1 MAGDRAKEIYANNEA
16 AAFYERALDSLA
28 RLEGHSKVERVE
40 VLGDLASVQFEA
52 GWYQQAM
59 KSLREAIRYLPDAPV
74 TEADLRLKLARGYH
88 RMGALSL
95 ALRETALGLKLV
107 EGSDQLEARRA
118 AARLRAVR
126 AGLFGDQF
134 RPRMALKMGLLAVE
148 DAEASG
154 ELEALARAYTKIDEA
169 YQILGQ
175 RDLAVHEERALEIFE
190 ELGDLPGIL
199 LLAINLGVQAY
210 ADGRWDDAV
219 AMYSKAQD
227 VARRSGNES
236 GEGAAAANLGEVLIS
251 RGKLDEAYVVLQE
264 ARRVLRGQKV
274 IAFALFAE
282 TQLGR
287 LLMEQGD
294 TDAAVTTLMQ
304 IIEEAHR
311 IGQPFFAVDAS
322 VHLADALAR
331 SDEPQ
336 RALDVI
342 EEAKELAGEDA
353 VLYEVPLERLRARA
367 FLAMDRPEEASTH
380 IERALKSA
388 REQRLVYEEA
398 LLLLLEADATRDRL
412 ALEEAEDLLKGLGA
426 SASQFQRLPSPML

>member
-1 MAGDRAKEIYANNEA
+1 
-16 AAFYERALDSLA
+16 
-28 RLEGHSKVERVE
+28 
-40 VLGDLASVQFEA
+40 
-52 GWYQQAM
+52 
-59 KSLREAIRYLPDAPV
+59 
-74 TEADLRLKLARGYH
+74 
-88 RMGALSL
+88 
-95 ALRETALGLKLV
+95 V
-107 EGSDQLEARRA
+107 EGSDQVETRRA

-134 RPRMALKMGLLAVE
+134 RPRKALKMGLLAVE

-169 YQILGQ
+169 YQILGK

-210 ADGRWDDAV
+210 ADGRWDDAI

-251 RGKLDEAYVVLQE
+251 RGQLDEAYVVLQE

-287 LLMEQGD
+287 FLTEKGD
-294 TDAAVTTLMQ
+294 TDAAVSALMRV
-304 IIEEAHR
+304 IEEAHG

-331 SDEPQ
+331 SGESD
-336 RALDVI
+336 RALEVI

-353 VLYEVPLERLRARA
+353 ALYEVPLERLRASA
-367 FLAMDRPEEASTH
+367 LLGMNRPEEAVAH
-380 IERALKSA
+380 IEPALESA

-398 LLLLLEADATRDRL
+398 LLLLLLADATGDRL
-412 ALEEAEDLLKGLGA
+412 ALEEAGNLLEGLGA
-426 SASQFQRLPSPML
+426 STPQFHRLPSPTL